1 MEEQN
6 ANTRDPKLV
15 IHLQMEPYLV
25 QWLKHEHGT
34 DPVEFPKNSAEYDIF
49 EIYLIRKPT
58 FALPNE
64 PGENTVPIAI
74 PYFKSKDVRGKY
86 YLPKSARNSL
96 KRCIRTRFVIQL
108 WSDLFR
114 FGYIGTGKQDLIWAW
129 MENHGIEATDTNWS
143 TIAKIYD
150 RKRRA
155 YNMRILRRGLNR
167 VKKIPPEPPKK
178 DPV

>member
-1 MEEQN
+1 MEEQS
-6 ANTRDPKLV
+6 ANTKDTKLV
-15 IHLQMEPYLV
+15 LHLQMEPYLV
-25 QWLKHEHGT
+25 QWLIHEHGT

-49 EIYLIRKPT
+49 EIYLIRKPP
-58 FALPNE
+58 FPLPNK
-64 PGENTVPIAI
+64 PGEDTVPIAI

-114 FGYIGTGKQDLIWAW
+114 FGYIGKEKQDLIWAW
-129 MENHGIEATDTNWS
+129 METHGIEATETNWN

-155 YNMRILRRGLNR
+155 YNMRNFRKR
-167 VKKIPPEPPKK
+167 VKKS
-178 DPV
+178 